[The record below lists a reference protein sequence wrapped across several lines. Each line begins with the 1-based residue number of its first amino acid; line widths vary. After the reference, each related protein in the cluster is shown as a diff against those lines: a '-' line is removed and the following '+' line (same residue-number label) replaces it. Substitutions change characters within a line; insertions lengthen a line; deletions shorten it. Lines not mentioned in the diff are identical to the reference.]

1 MIEIY
6 LKSLHMIKYL
16 NINSEKEYIMLSK
29 KYNLLLLQSLK
40 YIAQNRN
47 FKQIIELAKELD

>member
-1 MIEIY
+1 
-6 LKSLHMIKYL
+6 MIKYL